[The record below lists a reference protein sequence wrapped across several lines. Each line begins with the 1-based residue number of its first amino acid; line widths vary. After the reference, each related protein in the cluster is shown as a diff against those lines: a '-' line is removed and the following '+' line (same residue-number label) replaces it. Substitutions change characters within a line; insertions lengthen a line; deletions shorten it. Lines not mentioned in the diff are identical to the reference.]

1 MQNSMWKFATLLG
14 VIGVGCLVIMQIQKG
29 LPAQQASAAS
39 ELNITPAGDAVP
51 LSAQSQDPFAGIAA
65 AGQDTFSMDQF
76 EPASAGP
83 GPADFGGEPIAQ
95 ASYQESERIQVQDP
109 GSDAFGP
116 DAFDGGDSF
125 GAAEAQQEPAADDF
139 FGNAGGAVAET
150 AAGLTSTVAN
160 AGQATLDAGRDAF
173 GAMGDAF
180 EDLAAPGS
188 DPADDFDVGAPDPN
202 GTGGLFDDPAAQT
215 DPFGNDSAGAPQDLP
230 PPEDVFGNEVAAEPY
245 TPESYEAE
253 PVGRTQA
260 GVSAPVL
267 PGFDETREDQW
278 GPESYEDSG
287 MVPQSNPVPVVD
299 DFANE
304 APLDPVSF
312 PNYPQVERN
321 EPLRQEP
328 ARILPPP
335 MDDYRSRSSSSSG
348 LQRISG
354 TRNQK
359 SVDSVPHGTLRP
371 QLRIEKS
378 APGTASIG
386 KPLVYSI
393 LVKNVG
399 NAVANEVIVEDQIP
413 RGAKL
418 TGTIPQAELVEGI
431 LVWRFESLQPQ
442 EQKEVKIR
450 VVPTQEGQIGSVA
463 TVNFKAEIGSR
474 TTVTAPRLRLELQG
488 AQEARVGDTVEFRYR
503 VINEG
508 SGDATNVW
516 IRNPLPEHLT
526 HPQGNELEYEVGDL
540 AAGKSREVTLQLV
553 AYKPGDS
560 VNNSAVVVADGI
572 NGARAQAR
580 LRILG
585 AQLQV
590 TRRGPSRRYL
600 NRNATYENTVFNST
614 NRDADNSTLI
624 EQVPDGMR
632 FVQANNGG
640 QYNEIKRTIT
650 WPIRRIRAGERQVF
664 TSVLAPLRAGVHESI
679 VQIVERGG
687 AFKARANTT
696 TEVVHLDNMGLQL
709 SQLDGPVELGES
721 VTFTINVRNRGTS
734 TATRSVLTLDIPPEL
749 TVTTAGPLQAE
760 QRGSK
765 LVFPPVDQIAPGA
778 QKRFQVA
785 FKANR
790 VARDIRLKASIQS
803 DQMPKSLS
811 EAESITIYGDDNS
824 GRR

>member
-29 LPAQQASAAS
+29 LPSQQASAAS

-51 LSAQSQDPFAGIAA
+51 AATQSQDPFAGMAA
-65 AGQDTFSMDQF
+65 AGQDTFSLEQF
-76 EPASAGP
+76 EPGSTAP

-95 ASYQESERIQVQDP
+95 ASYQEPERIQVRAP
-109 GSDAFGP
+109 AADAFGAAAFED
-116 DAFDGGDSF
+116 DAF
-125 GAAEAQQEPAADDF
+125 GAAPAQQEPPADDF
-139 FGNAGGAVAET
+139 FGNLGDAAAEQAT
-150 AAGLTSTVAN
+150 ELTSAATS
-160 AGQATLDAGRDAF
+160 AGQATVDAGRDAI
-173 GAMGDAF
+173 GALDNAF
-180 EDLAAPGS
+180 DDLTAPAA
-188 DPADDFDVGAPDPN
+188 ADDFNVTPSAPN
-202 GTGGLFDDPAAQT
+202 GGGGLFDDAVAQT
-215 DPFGNDSAGAPQDLP
+215 DQFGNESAGAPQELP
-230 PPEDVFGNEVAAEPY
+230 PTGDVFGNEVAAEPY
-245 TPESYEAE
+245 TPEPYPAE
-253 PVGRTQA
+253 PVSRTQENL
-260 GVSAPVL
+260 SAPVL
-267 PGFDETREDQW
+267 PGFEETREDQW

-287 MVPQSNPVPVVD
+287 MVPQSNPVQGID
-299 DFANE
+299 NFA
-304 APLDPVSF
+304 VQT
-312 PNYPQVERN
+312 PNNPTNTSGYPQDERN
-321 EPLRQEP
+321 EPVRREP
-328 ARILPPP
+328 ARILTPP
-335 MDDYRSRSSSSSG
+335 MDDYRPDPPSG
-348 LQRISG
+348 LRRISG
-354 TRNQK
+354 TQNQK

-378 APGTASIG
+378 APGSASIG

-393 LVKNVG
+393 RVKNVG

-413 RGAKL
+413 RGADL

-450 VVPTQEGQIGSVA
+450 VVPTREGQIGSVA

-488 AQEARVGDTVEFRYR
+488 AQEARVGDTVEFLYR

-553 AYKPGDS
+553 AYKPG
-560 VNNSAVVVADGI
+560 NNVTNPAVVVADGI
-572 NGARAQAR
+572 DGARAEAR

-585 AQLQV
+585 AQLKV

-600 NRNATYENTVFNST
+600 NRNATYENTVFNTT
-614 NRDADNSTLI
+614 NRDADNATLI
-624 EQVPDGMR
+624 EQVPDGMK
-632 FVQANNGG
+632 FVQANNDG

-687 AFKARANTT
+687 NSRATTT

-709 SQLDGPVELGES
+709 SQLDGPVEVGER

-734 TATRSVLTLDIPPEL
+734 TATGSVLTLEIPPEL
-749 TVTTAGPLQAE
+749 TDAVAGPTQARIE
-760 QRGSK
+760 GTK
-765 LVFPPVDQIAPGA
+765 LIFPPVDQIPPGG
-778 QKRFQVA
+778 QRRFQVA
-785 FKANR
+785 FTASR
-790 VARDIRLKASIQS
+790 SARDIRILAAVRS

-824 GRR
+824 DRR